1 MSPEANGTS
10 TSYLKPNKCSCGGVA
25 IRAIIARL
33 GCSDRI
39 NSLAS
44 PALNQYRKSSNVF
57 YSIPSVDCIFL
68 PLPFTS
74 AEELS
79 KFFAETLAKKLSE
92 DYDNLEYVAV
102 CVNEGIG
109 QGAMY
114 RKDL

>member
-1 MSPEANGTS
+1 MDHRLLIPVYNDLIEFKDFDKNKGSIFD
-10 TSYLKPNKCSCGGVA
+10 LKNNKSVYF
-25 IRAIIARL
+25 
-33 GCSDRI
+33 RI
-39 NSLAS
+39 
-44 PALNQYRKSSNVF
+44 QDKG